1 MNRIVALSLL
11 ALIFTQISAQTGV
24 LTGKVQSESGR
35 PVADAK
41 VFAIGS
47 IDTART
53 DMDGLFLLKLK
64 PGKHVYHVENRSFAD
79 FTDSAIITLNEE
91 TFVYPILG
99 NIRDMGVT
107 NISVARKQKESTIAG
122 AIRSKQLSVQ
132 MVEAISAEDFKR
144 TTIRTSADAMKR
156 IPGATIMEGK
166 FANIRGMFDRYNAGY
181 LNGAPLPSTESDRKA
196 FSFDIIP
203 ASLLDNIVVI
213 KSGTPDVTGD
223 FGGGII
229 RINTK
234 SIPDKLTQSFNL
246 GFQYNSITTLRP
258 IEMFSSSVSEYFGIP
273 GSDRKL
279 PALSENL
286 NQSKSAE
293 LLAGES
299 QKFNNNWDLTT
310 VKPMLT
316 PRFNYTIGVPFKLKN
331 NKEIGL
337 LMSLNYSVTQKYSD
351 GVVNRQDLSDNQLIN
366 SYNDAL
372 FTTNVQNGGIMNL
385 SFKLNNRH
393 RIDWKNLYT
402 LNYDA
407 SSTLRKGN
415 NDINVSP
422 VVPIEGFSNQINY
435 NRLASTQLNGT
446 HVFGAKQST
455 LTWLVNYGNTH
466 REIPDFRIAQYA
478 TIEDTRYLVLNDFFN
493 AGSGRFFSNLD
504 ENTFSASADMQHSFN
519 TGKLNHNIKYGIF
532 RQTRSRVFK
541 SREFV
546 YGPVGKAIISNRK
559 PAEDLGAENINT
571 DGIYLVEKTSSDADE
586 YNGNST
592 LNAAF
597 VMLEHHY
604 PLFKANGRNQM
615 LKVIYGVRGE
625 QFNQYLTNAYFDL
638 LGKKLA
644 DGGITTDLLP
654 SLNIIAPLTGKTGLR
669 MAYYKTVNR
678 PEMREMAPFS
688 FYNFNLNSEIIGN
701 TQLKR
706 AQLHNFDVRYEIF
719 PGKEDMFS
727 IGVFSKRIINPIE
740 FSLETSQPGIRTFGY
755 QNEKS
760 ANIRGVEIEMR
771 KSLKFLGHYLAP
783 GLFNYLSAY
792 GNFSFIQSQVQF
804 KQGMGTPN
812 RSLQGQSPYVANL
825 SLFYENKKG
834 IQASVN
840 FNKIGSRIAY
850 IGVAKEVQP
859 FGSDIYEFGRSI
871 LDFQIGKNMKK
882 AGNLKLTFGDVLRQ
896 ATVFYQDINENKKY
910 DESGDNTLFKFT
922 NGMTVTLG
930 YSYTF

>member
-1 MNRIVALSLL
+1 MNRIVVFSLL
-11 ALIFTQISAQTGV
+11 ALSFNQVSAQTGT
-24 LTGKVQSESGR
+24 LTGKVQSENGR

-41 VFAIGS
+41 IFGIGS
-47 IDTART
+47 ADTVRT

-64 PGKHVYHVENRSFAD
+64 PGKHIFQIESRSFAD
-79 FTDSAIITLNEE
+79 FTDSAVITINEE
-91 TFVYPILG
+91 TFVYPILS
-99 NIRDMGVT
+99 NIRDMGVA
-107 NISVARKQKESTIAG
+107 NITVARKQKENTIAG

-234 SIPDKLTQSFNL
+234 SIPEKLTQSFNL

-258 IEMFSSSVSEYFGIP
+258 IEMFSSSASEYFGIP
-273 GSDRKL
+273 GADRKL
-279 PALSENL
+279 PALSGNL
-286 NQSKSAE
+286 NQGKPAE
-293 LLAGES
+293 FLATES

-310 VKPMLT
+310 TKPMLT

-331 NKEIGL
+331 KKEIGL

-407 SSTLRKGN
+407 SSTIRKGN

-446 HVFGAKQST
+446 HVFGTKQST

-493 AGSGRFFSNLD
+493 AGSGRFFSNLN
-504 ENTFSASADMQHSFN
+504 ENTFSASADMQHSII
-519 TGKLNHNIKYGIF
+519 TGKVINNIKYGIF
-532 RQTRSRVFK
+532 RQTRSRVFN

-546 YGPVGKAIISNRK
+546 YGPVGKAVISNRK
-559 PAEDLGAENINT
+559 PAEDLGAANINAS
-571 DGIYLVEKTSSDADE
+571 GIYLVEKTSSDADE

-597 VMLEHHY
+597 LMLEHHY
-604 PLFKANGRNQM
+604 PLFKANGKNQM

-625 QFNQYLTNAYFDL
+625 QFNQYLSNAYFDL

-654 SLNIIAPLTGKTGLR
+654 SMNIIAPLTGKTGLR

-706 AQLHNFDVRYEIF
+706 ALLHNFDVRYEIF

-727 IGVFSKRIINPIE
+727 IGAFSKRIINPIE
-740 FSLETSQPGIRTFGY
+740 FSLETSQPGIRTFSY

-760 ANIRGVEIEMR
+760 ADIRGIELEMR
-771 KSLKFLGHYLAP
+771 KSLKFLGRYLAP

-792 GNFSFIQSQVQF
+792 GNFSLIQSQVQF
-804 KQGMGTPN
+804 KQGLGTPN

-825 SLFYENKKG
+825 SLFFENKKG
-834 IQASVN
+834 LQASVN

-910 DESGDNTLFKFT
+910 DAATDNTLFSFT
-922 NGMTVTLG
+922 NGMTITLG

>member
-1 MNRIVALSLL
+1 MNRIVTFSLL
-11 ALIFTQISAQTGV
+11 ALVFTKISAQTGT
-24 LTGKVQSESGR
+24 LTGKVQSETGR

-41 VFAIGS
+41 VFATGS
-47 IDTART
+47 LDTART

-64 PGKHVYHVENRSFAD
+64 PGKHIFQIESRSFAEYI
-79 FTDSAIITLNEE
+79 DSAIITVNEE
-91 TFVYPILG
+91 TFVYPLLSS
-99 NIRDMGVT
+99 IRAMGVAT
-107 NISVARKQKESTIAG
+107 ISVARKQKENTIAG

-132 MVEAISAEDFKR
+132 MVEVISAEDFKR

-234 SIPDKLTQSFNL
+234 SIPEKLTQSLNL

-258 IEMFSSSVSEYFGIP
+258 IEMFSRSASEYFGIP
-273 GSDRKL
+273 GADRKL
-279 PALSENL
+279 PALSGNL
-286 NQSKSAE
+286 NQGKPAE
-293 LLAGES
+293 FLAGES

-310 VKPMLT
+310 TKPMLT

-331 NKEIGL
+331 KKEIGL

-351 GVVNRQDLSDNQLIN
+351 GLVNRQDLSDNQLIN
-366 SYNDAL
+366 SYNGAL

-407 SSTLRKGN
+407 SSTIRKGN
-415 NDINVSP
+415 NDINLFP

-446 HVFGAKQST
+446 HIFGAKQST

-493 AGSGRFFSNLD
+493 YGSGRFFSNLN
-504 ENTFSASADMQHSFN
+504 ENTFSAGADMQHSIT
-519 TGKLNHNIKYGIF
+519 TGKTTNNIKYGIF
-532 RQTRSRVFK
+532 RQTRSRVFN

-546 YGPVGKAIISNRK
+546 YGPVGKSVISNRK
-559 PAEDLGAENINT
+559 PAEDLGTSNINVS
-571 DGIYLVEKTSSDADE
+571 GIYLVEKTSSDADE
-586 YNGNST
+586 YNGNSS

-597 VMLEHHY
+597 IMLEHHY
-604 PLFKANGRNQM
+604 PLFKANGKNQN
-615 LKVIYGVRGE
+615 LKVIYGIRGE
-625 QFNQYLTNAYFDL
+625 QFSQYLTNAYFDQ

-654 SLNIIAPLTGKTGLR
+654 SLNVIAPLTGKTGLR
-669 MAYYKTVNR
+669 LAYYKTVNR

-727 IGVFSKRIINPIE
+727 IGAFSKRIINPIE
-740 FSLETSQPGIRTFGY
+740 FSLETSQTAIRTFGY

-760 ANIRGVEIEMR
+760 ADIRGLELEMR
-771 KSLKFLGHYLAP
+771 KSLKFLGRYLAP

-792 GNFSFIQSQVQF
+792 GNFSLIQSQVQF
-804 KQGMGTPN
+804 KTGQATN
-812 RSLQGQSPYVANL
+812 KRSLQGQSPYVANI
-825 SLFYENKKG
+825 SLFFENKKG
-834 IQASVN
+834 LQASVN

-850 IGVAKEVQP
+850 IGVAKDIQP

-896 ATVFYQDINENKKY
+896 TAVFYQDINENKKY